1 MDVNEDRD
9 EESRG
14 LTVAF
19 SAWRFRV
26 TRTQKTIY
34 FPFRP
39 GELTCSPLD
48 SLSPEPSVFATTNYT
63 ARCNIDGYS
72 QFHELQSTE
81 FSK

>member
-1 MDVNEDRD
+1 MKYAFANYRFNQAVIVHGSELDRN

-39 GELTCSPLD
+39 ED
-48 SLSPEPSVFATTNYT
+48 
-63 ARCNIDGYS
+63 
-72 QFHELQSTE
+72 
-81 FSK
+81 